1 MTTSF
6 DSRFC
11 IHLVDGRP
19 CDMTEAT
26 HDGGQ
31 IGHAFVAPDMG
42 DRPVCQRHSQYLPC
56 QHSECSGEQHDRG
69 GADDGGREDGGAGA
83 NERSPRLDW
92 FEAFDTDFSKVDWLP
107 GKFMERGQQVAIVGD
122 GKVGKTLFV
131 HDWLYRGVSG
141 RPFLGDRPR
150 ERLRVLYFDREN
162 SLRDIV
168 TRMMAF
174 GAKPDDLQERFDYRR
189 FPKFSGGLDS
199 AQIAIL
205 ELMAIVEASEPDVVV
220 LDTISRFIEGKEND
234 SDTWL
239 ALYRRLHAPLKD
251 KGIACVR
258 LDHMGKDSERG
269 SRGSSAKSQDVDHV
283 WELTRVDEATTHD
296 ESGDTVATTIR
307 MKRTHTRTGIGDDA
321 INIVRRGHKGLSGL
335 WTPGMTRHEITDA
348 SEQRQQDQLIQSYVD
363 ELLARDAPPLGRDK
377 LRDWC
382 ASRGVNFPG
391 KDTVAAEVTKR
402 FKAQR
407 GQRNA

>member
-1 MTTSF
+1 MTDTF
-6 DSRFC
+6 D
-11 IHLVDGRP
+11 L
-19 CDMTEAT
+19 MQQLT
-26 HDGGQ
+26 
-31 IGHAFVAPDMG
+31 G
-42 DRPVCQRHSQYLPC
+42 DRPVCERHSQYLPC
-56 QHSECSGEQHDRG
+56 QHIDCVSGHDQGEALPGDATPTSDVQQR
-69 GADDGGREDGGAGA
+69 ATGA

-92 FEAFDTDFSKVDWLP
+92 FEAFGTDFSKVDWLP
-107 GKFMERGQQVAIVGD
+107 GKFMERGQQVALVGD

-131 HDWLYRGVSG
+131 HDWLYRGVAG

-150 ERLRVLYFDREN
+150 DRLRVLYFDREN

-174 GAKPDDLQERFDYRR
+174 GAKPEDLQERFDYRR
-189 FPKFSGGLDS
+189 FPKFSGGLDA
-199 AQIAIL
+199 AQLAVL
-205 ELMAIVEASEPDVVV
+205 ELLAIVEDSRPDVVV
-220 LDTISRFIEGKEND
+220 LDTVSRFIEGKEND

-283 WELTRVDEATTHD
+283 WELSRVDETTTRD
-296 ESGDTVATTIR
+296 ESGDTIATTIR
-307 MKRTHTRTGIGDDA
+307 MKRTHTRTGIGDDV
-321 INIVRRGHKGLSGL
+321 INIVRRGHKGLSGM
-335 WTPGMTRHEITDA
+335 WTPAMTRHEITDA

-363 ELLARDAPPLGRDK
+363 ELLTRNAPPLGRPK
-377 LRDWC
+377 LKQWC
-382 ASRGVNFPG
+382 AERGVTFPSNT
-391 KDTVAAEVTKR
+391 DMAAEVVRR

-407 GQRNA
+407 EG

>member
-1 MTTSF
+1 MINT
-6 DSRFC
+6 DDLC
-11 IHLVDGRP
+11 VHP
-19 CDMTEAT
+19 AK
-26 HDGGQ
+26 DGGVC
-31 IGHAFVAPDMG
+31 GLAFPTHQAGLLEHEFVGREDLWTTGSYSESAAGTERCEKHD
-42 DRPVCQRHSQYLPC
+42 QYLPC
-56 QHSECSGEQHDRG
+56 QHVDCSGSPQQDP
-69 GADDGGREDGGAGA
+69 ADGA

-92 FEAFDTDFSKVDWLP
+92 FEAFGTDFSKVDWLP
-107 GKFMERGQQVAIVGD
+107 GKFMEHGQQVALVGD

-131 HDWLYRGVSG
+131 HDWLYRGVTG
-141 RPFLGDRPR
+141 RPFLGDRSR
-150 ERLRVLYFDREN
+150 DRLRVLYFDREN

-174 GAKPDDLQERFDYRR
+174 GAKPEDLQERFDYRR
-189 FPKFSGGLDS
+189 FPKFSGGLDA
-199 AQIAIL
+199 AQVAIA
-205 ELMAIVEASEPDVVV
+205 ELMAIVASSNPDVVV
-220 LDTISRFIEGKEND
+220 LDTVSRFIEGKEND

-283 WELTRVDEATTHD
+283 WELTRVDESTTHD
-296 ESGDTVATTIR
+296 DTGDTVATTIR
-307 MKRTHTRTGIGDDA
+307 MKRTHTRTGIGDDV
-321 INIVRRGHKGLSGL
+321 INMVRRGHKGLSGM

-348 SEQRQQDQLIQSYVD
+348 SEQRQQDQLIQTYVD
-363 ELLARDAPPLGRDK
+363 ELLARNAPPLGRDK

-382 ASRGVNFPG
+382 AERNIAFPG
-391 KDTVAAEVTKR
+391 NVPLAAEVTKR

>member
-1 MTTSF
+1 MTTNL
-6 DSRFC
+6 DPHRFC
-11 IHLVDGRP
+11 VHLVDGRP

-31 IGHAFVAPDMG
+31 LGHVFVAPATG
-42 DRPVCQRHSQYLPC
+42 GRPVCERHGQYLPC
-56 QHSECSGEQHDRG
+56 QHVECSSGQHERARSSGEPDDHVG
-69 GADDGGREDGGAGA
+69 GVE
-83 NERSPRLDW
+83 ERSPRLDW
-92 FEAFDTDFSKVDWLP
+92 FEAFGTDFSKVDWLP
-107 GKFMERGQQVAIVGD
+107 GKFMERGQQVALVGD

-174 GAKPDDLQERFDYRR
+174 GAKPEDLQERFDYRR
-189 FPKFSGGLDS
+189 FPKFSGGLDA

-205 ELMAIVEASEPDVVV
+205 ELMAIVEGSEPDVVV

-258 LDHMGKDSERG
+258 LDHMGKDSDRG

-283 WELTRVDEATTHD
+283 WELSRVDETTTHD

-307 MKRTHTRTGIGDDA
+307 MKRTHTRTGIGDDV

-348 SEQRQQDQLIQSYVD
+348 SESRQQDQLIQSYVD
-363 ELLARDAPPLGRDK
+363 ELLARNAPPFGRVK
-377 LRDWC
+377 LKEWC
-382 ASRGVNFPG
+382 AERSISFPSNTG
-391 KDTVAAEVTKR
+391 MAAEVARR
-402 FKAQR
+402 FKSQR
-407 GQRNA
+407 EA

>member
-1 MTTSF
+1 MTNEPDLCTNPT
-6 DSRFC
+6 R
-11 IHLVDGRP
+11 DGGV
-19 CDMTEAT
+19 CGLAYAT
-26 HDGGQ
+26 HQAGLL
-31 IGHAFVAPDMG
+31 GHEFAGREDLWATESYGEPEG
-42 DRPVCQRHSQYLPC
+42 TQRCEKHNQHLPC
-56 QHSECSGEQHDRG
+56 QHVECSDTQQRSPAE
-69 GADDGGREDGGAGA
+69 GADA
-83 NERSPRLDW
+83 RSPRLDW
-92 FEAFDTDFSKVDWLP
+92 FEAFNTDFSKVDWLP
-107 GKFMERGQQVAIVGD
+107 GKFIERGQQVALVGD

-131 HDWLYRGVSG
+131 HDWLYRGVAG

-150 ERLRVLYFDREN
+150 DQLRVLYFDREN

-174 GAKPDDLQERFDYRR
+174 GAKPEDLQERFDYRR
-189 FPKFSGGLDS
+189 FPKFSGGLDA
-199 AQIAIL
+199 AQLAVA
-205 ELMAIVEASEPDVVV
+205 ELMALVDSSKPDVVV
-220 LDTISRFIEGKEND
+220 LDTVSRFIEGKEND

-251 KGIACVR
+251 QGIACVR

-283 WELTRVDEATTHD
+283 WELTRVDETTTR
-296 ESGDTVATTIR
+296 EETGDTVATTIR
-307 MKRTHTRTGIGDDA
+307 MKRTHTRTGIGDDV
-321 INIVRRGHKGLSGL
+321 INIVRRGHKGLSGM

-363 ELLARDAPPLGRDK
+363 ELLARNAPPLGRDR

-382 ASRGVNFPG
+382 AANGVNFPG

-407 GQRNA
+407 GS